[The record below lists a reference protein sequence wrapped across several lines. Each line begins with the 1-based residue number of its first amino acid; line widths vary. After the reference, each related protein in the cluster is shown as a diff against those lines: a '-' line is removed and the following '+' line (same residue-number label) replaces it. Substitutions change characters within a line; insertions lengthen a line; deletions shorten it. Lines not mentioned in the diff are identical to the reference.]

1 MCGGGHFGDRSY
13 LIRGTFGSPRCFF
26 ALTEK
31 EQKFPGFECG
41 GRRGFGSGGRLF
53 CTECIGRGT
62 AGEYPHDPVC
72 GTFSVLLY
80 METERQGAVM
90 ELLKVERLFAGYG
103 KQRIVEDVS
112 FSVKTGEIVGIFGEN
127 GCGKTT
133 LLRGVAGLGT
143 RMSGKIYVK
152 GQDVTELTTKARAGY
167 LSMFSS
173 EERIPEGLLTEEVLE
188 MGWYS
193 RLRFLQKPDAGMRAE
208 KEQVIEEM
216 ELNSLLFQYYDRLS
230 QGQRQRV
237 LLGRMLLQN
246 APVFLMDEPD
256 SSLDFKHKHRLFQK
270 MRRMVQEREKA
281 GVVILHDPSLALTYC
296 DRVFLM
302 HEGRIEDVIC
312 AKEEQEKGIADKIKK
327 IIGDVGVTKQGT
339 SVIIFK

>member
-1 MCGGGHFGDRSY
+1 
-13 LIRGTFGSPRCFF
+13 
-26 ALTEK
+26 
-31 EQKFPGFECG
+31 
-41 GRRGFGSGGRLF
+41 
-53 CTECIGRGT
+53 
-62 AGEYPHDPVC
+62 
-72 GTFSVLLY
+72 
-80 METERQGAVM
+80 
-90 ELLKVERLFAGYG
+90 
-103 KQRIVEDVS
+103 
-112 FSVKTGEIVGIFGEN
+112 
-127 GCGKTT
+127 
-133 LLRGVAGLGT
+133 
-143 RMSGKIYVK
+143 
-152 GQDVTELTTKARAGY
+152 
-167 LSMFSS
+167 
-173 EERIPEGLLTEEVLE
+173 
-188 MGWYS
+188 
-193 RLRFLQKPDAGMRAE
+193 
-208 KEQVIEEM
+208 M

-256 SSLDFKHKHRLFQK
+256 SSLDFKHKHSLFQK

-327 IIGDVGVTKQGT
+327 IIGDVGVAKQGT